1 VRRSWRWPAEPAL
14 AATLLVAAPAAAR
27 AQEGDLPPVGF
38 GTLRQDEIA
47 VRITA
52 GTIAV
57 RALPLDERVIRLLA
71 TDAYRSLSELVRSRV
86 GEISEAARAAGLDSA
101 VIFLV
106 NFFAVQPDAIFSPD
120 QLYVSSQNSLFRP
133 VGVVPLTP
141 RWSEQRLAQRQQA
154 AAIYLFEPRIVVL
167 QPFTLFYAD
176 RSSEAWGGSLR
187 LLDAERARVLSR
199 AAQRPGP

>member
-1 VRRSWRWPAEPAL
+1 MRRSWRWPAEPAL
-14 AATLLVAAPAAAR
+14 AAVLLVAAPAAAR
-27 AQEGDLPPVGF
+27 AQEGDLPPAGF

-71 TDAYRSLSELVRSRV
+71 SDAYRSLSELVRSRA
-86 GEISEAARAAGLDSA
+86 GEISEAARAAGLDST

-106 NFFAVQPDAIFSPD
+106 NFFALQPDALFSPD
-120 QLYVSSQNSLFRP
+120 QLYVSSQNNFFRP
-133 VGVVPLTP
+133 IGVVPLTP

-154 AAIYLFEPRIVVL
+154 AAIYLFEPGIAVL

-176 RSSEAWGGSLR
+176 RSSEAWSGSLR

-199 AAQRPGP
+199 AAQRSGP